1 MEALISWE
9 IDLLAVVVIVITCV
23 VAWVKMQQTIKANHD
38 LANNEFKHMVKTIED
53 LKNDFKEDLEILK
66 EDLKEH
72 IGQLNEAE
80 SRALEDTKAELKEDI
95 ARLERKQAES
105 NCIKERLAKVEIYLE
120 SIRARMNMN

>member
-1 MEALISWE
+1 MGALISWE

-66 EDLKEH
+66 EYLKEH

>member
-1 MEALISWE
+1 MISWE
-9 IDLLAVVVIVITCV
+9 VDLIAVAVIIITCV
-23 VAWVKMQQTIKANHD
+23 IAWVKMQQTIQSNHE

-53 LKNDFKEDLEILK
+53 LKNDFKEDLDILK

-80 SRALEDTKAELKEDI
+80 SKALEDTKAELKEDI

-105 NCIKERLAKVEIYLE
+105 NCIKERLAKVEIYIE
-120 SIRARMNMN
+120 SLRAKLDR